1 MNLPRSMIVAFR
13 LLFILSLLL
22 ILFLATI
29 KLENPIL
36 TSVNDKLGHIL
47 AFAYL
52 AFLLDFA
59 MPDSNFNLLKIIP
72 LFGYGLII
80 EFVQYFLPY
89 RTFSILDM
97 LADGVGI
104 MIYLLII
111 PLLKYVPFLKRRWL
125 IKLEAGIN
133 K

>member
-1 MNLPRSMIVAFR
+1 MIIAFR
-13 LLFILSLLL
+13 LLLTLSLLL
-22 ILFLATI
+22 ILLLATI
-29 KLENPIL
+29 KLENPVL

-59 MPDSNFNLLKIIP
+59 MPHSHFNLLKIIP

-104 MIYLLII
+104 MIYVLII
-111 PLLKYVPFLKRRWL
+111 PMLKYVPLLKLRWL
-125 IKLEAGIN
+125 TRPEAGIN
-133 K
+133 N

>member
-1 MNLPRSMIVAFR
+1 MIVAFR
-13 LLFILSLLL
+13 LLLTLSLLL
-22 ILFLATI
+22 ILLLSTI
-29 KLENPIL
+29 ELENPIL
-36 TSVNDKLGHIL
+36 TSVNDKLGHVM

-59 MPDSNFNLLKIIP
+59 LPDSNFNLLKITP
-72 LFGYGLII
+72 LLGYGLII

-111 PLLKYVPFLKRRWL
+111 PLLKYVPFLKLRWL
-125 IKLEAGIN
+125 IKPEGRIN
-133 K
+133 N

>member
-1 MNLPRSMIVAFR
+1 M
-13 LLFILSLLL
+13 
-22 ILFLATI
+22 
-29 KLENPIL
+29 L
-36 TSVNDKLGHIL
+36 TSVNDKLGHVL

-59 MPDSNFNLLKIIP
+59 LPDSNFNLPKIIP
-72 LFGYGLII
+72 LLGYGLII

-111 PLLKYVPFLKRRWL
+111 PLLKYVPFLKLRWL
-125 IKLEAGIN
+125 IKPEARIN
-133 K
+133 S

>member
-1 MNLPRSMIVAFR
+1 MALPRSMIIAFR
-13 LLFILSLLL
+13 LLLTLSLLL
-22 ILFLATI
+22 ILYLATI

-36 TSVNDKLGHIL
+36 TSVNDKLGHIM

-59 MPDSNFNLLKIIP
+59 MPDSDFNLLKIIP
-72 LFGYGLII
+72 LLGYGLMI

-97 LADGVGI
+97 LADVAGI

-111 PLLKYVPFLKRRWL
+111 PLLKYIPFLKRRWL
-125 IKLEAGIN
+125 SNPEARIN
-133 K
+133 N